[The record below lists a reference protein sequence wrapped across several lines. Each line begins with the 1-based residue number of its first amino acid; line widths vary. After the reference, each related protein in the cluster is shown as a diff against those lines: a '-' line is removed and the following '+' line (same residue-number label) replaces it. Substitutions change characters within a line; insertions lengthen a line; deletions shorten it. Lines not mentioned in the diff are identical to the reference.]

1 VRVVRS
7 GNMFTAYNST
17 DGSSWTSMG
26 SVTIAMGTNVYIGLA
41 VTSHNNGTLCTA
53 TFDNLEVTP

>member
-1 VRVVRS
+1 
-7 GNMFTAYNST
+7 MFTAYNST